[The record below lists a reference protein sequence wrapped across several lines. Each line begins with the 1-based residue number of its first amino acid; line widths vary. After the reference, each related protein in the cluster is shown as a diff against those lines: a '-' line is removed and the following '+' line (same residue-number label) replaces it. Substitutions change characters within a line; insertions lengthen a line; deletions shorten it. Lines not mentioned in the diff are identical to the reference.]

1 MRRRG
6 YRAGKFGWSNFGHGT
21 VQSDIEQVR
30 AAREGLGKD
39 GILLIDAGT
48 QSGLIM
54 YNQPS
59 YVLKCR
65 GTVAASL
72 G

>member
-6 YRAGKFGWSNFGHGT
+6 YRPGKFGWSNFGHGT

-39 GILLIDAGT
+39 GILLIDAET

-59 YVLKCR
+59 YVLKC
-65 GTVAASL
+65 
-72 G
+72 